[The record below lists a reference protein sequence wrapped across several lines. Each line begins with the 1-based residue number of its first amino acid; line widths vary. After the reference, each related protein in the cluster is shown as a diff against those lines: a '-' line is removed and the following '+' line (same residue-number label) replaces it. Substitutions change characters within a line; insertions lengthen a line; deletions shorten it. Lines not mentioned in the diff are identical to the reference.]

1 MFYKK
6 MLFLTFLVIFLSY
19 LTMKMVIQRRKIF
32 KFASAF
38 SIPSPRHPI
47 MGHLLLFPKDPVGKS
62 IRYIIK
68 MYLSLSEIL

>member
-1 MFYKK
+1 
-6 MLFLTFLVIFLSY
+6 
-19 LTMKMVIQRRKIF
+19 MKMVIQRRKIF
-32 KFASAF
+32 KFASSF
-38 SIPSPRHPI
+38 NIPSPRHPI